1 MRKLASIQ
9 RILEISPIEGADT
22 IEVAKILGW
31 DVVVTKN
38 QFKVGDLCVYCEI
51 DSILPDK
58 EPFQFLKPR
67 GMRIRTIKLRKQIS
81 QGIAFSLD
89 IIDILNKEDLI
100 EDLDV
105 TDYIGVCKYE
115 PMLHSSL
122 YGVAKGNFPYYLNK
136 TDETRVQNHQR
147 LLHKHKGEVFYKAE
161 KLDGSSDTTY
171 IKDGIFGVCSRN
183 LDLVETEDNLFWKIA
198 RTQNIEHK
206 LRKLNRNFAI
216 QGELIGPNI
225 QGNKYGLKD
234 IDLYIFNF
242 FDIDTQTYLSLEKSL
257 EVLDIMNEGES
268 IKLKM
273 VPILGDVEIVTD
285 IDFYC
290 DLSKGFSVLNDKV
303 LREGIV
309 IRHKEDPSISF
320 KSIQKEFLLKYDE

>member
-9 RILEISPIEGADT
+9 KILDINPIDGADS

-31 DVVVTKN
+31 DVVIKKD

-51 DSILPDK
+51 DSIFPEK
-58 EPFQFLKPR
+58 EPFLFLKPR
-67 GMRIRTIKLRKQIS
+67 GMRIKTVKLKGQIS

-89 IIDILNKEDLI
+89 ILESINKEDLI

-105 TDYIGVCKYE
+105 TDAIGIVKYE
-115 PMLHSSL
+115 PKLHSSL
-122 YGVAKGNFPYYLNK
+122 SGIAKGNFPSYLVK
-136 TDETRVQNHQR
+136 TDENRVQTQGKMLR
-147 LLHKHKGEVFYKAE
+147 KYEGEVFYNSE
-161 KLDGSSDTTY
+161 KLDGSSDTNY

-183 LDLVETEDNLFWKIA
+183 LDLVETEDNLFWQNA
-198 RTQNIEHK
+198 RNQNIEHK

-225 QGNKYGLKD
+225 QGNKYGLKN
-234 IDLYIFNF
+234 IDFYIFNF
-242 FDIDTQTYLSLEKSL
+242 FDIDTHSYLSLEESL
-257 EVLDIMNEGES
+257 KVLDIMNEGEEV
-268 IKLKM
+268 KLKM
-273 VPILGDVEIVTD
+273 VPLLDDVTIVTD

-290 DLSKGFSVLNDKV
+290 ELSKGYSKLNDKV

-309 IRHKEDPSISF
+309 IRHKDDPSISF
-320 KSIQKEFLLKYDE
+320 KSIQKEFLLYYGE